1 MFWIALMLFGLA
13 IALWRYAR
21 AHRDEVGQFLSLAT
35 ALICV
40 LSGLVAAPWPLKI
53 SVLACLVFYPSP
65 LKTHDRN
72 PYRTR

>member
-1 MFWIALMLFGLA
+1 MLFGLA
-13 IALWRYAR
+13 IALWRYAQ
-21 AHRDEVGQFLSLAT
+21 AHRDEVGQFLGLAA

-40 LSGLVAAPWPLKI
+40 LSGLVAAPWLLKI
-53 SVLACLVFYPSP
+53 SVLTGLILYPSP